1 MKYNKIIALALA
13 GFMAASC
20 SDIDNQLP
28 EGGALTSEQVQ
39 DATSAI
45 PERTQATFT
54 GMFTMMGKPHT
65 TWPTGGNS
73 SRADDFG
80 FISAALSLDLEGSD
94 MVSLNSDYNWFST
107 ASELTTREANY
118 ANPYMRYVIPY
129 RQIGLAN
136 QIIDGIAEDAISEE
150 AINMRAQAC
159 AMRAFD
165 YLSLAPYFQ
174 FADAAHFDEPC
185 IPLLDGKHGAA
196 ENPRASVREVYEAII
211 SDLDWAI
218 AHLTEARAD
227 KGKINKNVAYGLRAR
242 ANLFLGNFAAA
253 AEDADSAMVGYQPA
267 TMEELGEP
275 AFYNI
280 NDHNWI
286 WGIIITEDM
295 AMAGQL
301 CTSCS
306 WISPFSANS
315 YAAYAQLAPQINTL
329 LYNLIPATDVRKNWW
344 IDENLYSPLLDQV
357 SWNGVSGAEISS
369 LTIDDVKDTYLP
381 YTNVKFGMKSGVG
394 SEMNNNDWPLMRVEE
409 MILIKAEGLI
419 KSGSVAEGTKVLVD
433 FVKTY
438 RNPEYELSDGRTIE
452 DEVWM
457 QRRIELWGEGF
468 ATGDIKRLGKPIVR
482 FHENQPLAS
491 NFPDAFKFNVKAD
504 DGWLNMRFPQTEKDN
519 NKAIVD
525 NVGGQQPVP
534 GQNPELLDGV
544 TD

>member
-482 FHENQPLAS
+482 FHAEKTS
-491 NFPDAFKFNVKAD
+491 NYPDAFKFNVRAD

-525 NVGGQQPVP
+525 NTGGQQPVP
-534 GQNPELLDGV
+534 GQNPELRDGV